1 MLQVQDQEGDQQ
13 SGGHY
18 SEERPAGDPG
28 NLLYLRHQGIQD
40 RQGIAVAGASDSE
53 PATALPIT
61 KVPAPTRGTSLV
73 RAFRLD
79 EAADA
84 SYNGFE
90 ARW

>member
-53 PATALPIT
+53 PA
-61 KVPAPTRGTSLV
+61 PTRGTSLV